1 MPERAAPAARGKDA
15 ASAGRAHDWCVKPA
29 RSHPDI
35 VDRQGHV
42 VILVEDDDGLR
53 GALERVLRAS
63 GFEAQ
68 AYASGEAALADHGSD
83 WADCLVVD
91 LNLPAMS
98 GLDLVDHIRQRGVTA
113 PVVMITA
120 NDEPHVRDQVQR
132 RGVEHFLAKPFP
144 GSALV
149 RLLDGAIARHRAT
162 VAAARSPGAG

>member
-1 MPERAAPAARGKDA
+1 M
-15 ASAGRAHDWCVKPA
+15 
-29 RSHPDI
+29 
-35 VDRQGHV
+35 
-42 VILVEDDDGLR
+42 
-53 GALERVLRAS
+53 
-63 GFEAQ
+63 
-68 AYASGEAALADHGSD
+68 
-83 WADCLVVD
+83 VD

-98 GLDLVDHIRQRGVTA
+98 GLDLIDGQRGVTA

-162 VAAARSPGAG
+162 VDGRARSRPPGAG